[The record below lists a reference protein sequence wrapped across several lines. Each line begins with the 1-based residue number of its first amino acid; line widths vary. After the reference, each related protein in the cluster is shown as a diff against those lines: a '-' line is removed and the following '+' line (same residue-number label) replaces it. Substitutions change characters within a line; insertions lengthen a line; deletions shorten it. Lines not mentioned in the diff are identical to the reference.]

1 MLDLAKKLIE
11 TYWDVF
17 FERWIPIIMISIGTI
32 VFILETVGGMRA
44 EYGRYNKNN
53 RGLKAPLAWL
63 LQESPAFLIPFGLI
77 VFKETPF
84 VDRRTG
90 QINSNLIVLIFFLIH
105 YFNRSFIYTARIKS
119 EKRVNYMEN
128 FLAFVFCTV
137 NGLQIGH
144 YHTKYAALNF
154 NSFNFWIGAFLFF
167 FGLWINIDSD
177 NRLLRLRQSSKDGY
191 KIPEGGF
198 FEYVSA
204 ANYFG
209 ECLEWVGF
217 AIASW
222 SLPALAFSLFTWSN
236 IGPRAYHHHIY
247 YKEKFGS
254 KYPKKRKAII
264 PFLI

>member
-1 MLDLAKKLIE
+1 MIELARKLIE

-17 FERWIPIIMISIGTI
+17 FEKWIPIIMITIGTI

-44 EYGRYNKNN
+44 EYGIWFVYVEYRLLLILFLIWNWNKNTNTHTKTKGRYNKNN

-77 VFKETPF
+77 VLKETPF
-84 VDRRTG
+84 VVKRTG

-154 NSFNFWIGAFLFF
+154 YSLSFWIGNEKKTHF
-167 FGLWINIDSD
+167 
-177 NRLLRLRQSSKDGY
+177 SS
-191 KIPEGGF
+191 F
-198 FEYVSA
+198 
-204 ANYFG
+204 
-209 ECLEWVGF
+209 
-217 AIASW
+217 
-222 SLPALAFSLFTWSN
+222 
-236 IGPRAYHHHIY
+236 
-247 YKEKFGS
+247 
-254 KYPKKRKAII
+254 
-264 PFLI
+264 